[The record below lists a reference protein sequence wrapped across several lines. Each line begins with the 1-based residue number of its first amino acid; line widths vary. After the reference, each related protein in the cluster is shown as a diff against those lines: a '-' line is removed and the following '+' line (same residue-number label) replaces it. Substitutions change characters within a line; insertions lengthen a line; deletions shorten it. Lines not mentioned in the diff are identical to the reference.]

1 MIVTPLQRIA
11 SMFWRRV
18 LAWAA
23 CLGILPLAY
32 ADPDA
37 DPVKP
42 DESLVVFPSLCW
54 QDADHSRWQADIHAW
69 IYEPPLVE
77 AAAAW
82 SWLVGDEADPVEED
96 GDDDLLQQR
105 LQWFLVDNERGKRLR
120 FEIGD
125 TTHVTGASGPDGHV
139 LETVTLPHGSGLE
152 TVTTARLVNRAP
164 DGRQFSGQLSCLPS
178 RGLSVISDI
187 DDTIK
192 ISEVHDKQ
200 ALLANTFLRPYR
212 PVAGMA
218 GLYAHLANERH
229 ARFHYLSAS
238 PWQLYPELDAFML
251 AAGFPAGT
259 FHLKH
264 FRLKDRSFF
273 ALFDDPYTYK
283 LGAIEDLLVRL
294 GERDLILVGD
304 SGEQDP
310 EVYGEIARRY
320 PERVRAIVI
329 RDVAVPGAPTRAER
343 AAAAFADVEAERI
356 FWFTDTVPDALAGQL
371 LQATPDAYRN
381 PTP

>member
-1 MIVTPLQRIA
+1 
-11 SMFWRRV
+11 MFWRKV

-54 QDADHSRWQADIHAW
+54 KDAVTPQWQADIHAW

-77 AAAAW
+77 AAAVWA
-82 SWLVGDEADPVEED
+82 WLVGDEAEPVVD
-96 GDDDLLQQR
+96 DAGDDLLQER

-120 FEIGD
+120 FKIGD
-125 TTHVTGASGPDGHV
+125 ASHVTGASGPDGHV
-139 LETVTLPHGSGLE
+139 HETVTLVDAGVGE
-152 TVTTARLVNRAP
+152 AATTARIVNRAP
-164 DGRQFSGQLSCLPS
+164 DGREFSGRLDCLPP

-187 DDTIK
+187 DDTVK

-218 GLYAHLANERH
+218 RLYARLANERE

-238 PWQLYPELDAFML
+238 PWQLYPVLDEFIL
-251 AAGFPAGT
+251 ARGFPAGS

-283 LGAIEDLLVRL
+283 LEAMEDLLTRL
-294 GERDLILVGD
+294 GERDLVLVGD

-310 EVYGEIARRY
+310 EVYGELARRY
-320 PERVRAIVI
+320 PQRVRAIVI
-329 RDVAVPGAPTRAER
+329 RDVGVPGAPSRAER
-343 AAAAFADVEAERI
+343 AAVAFAGVEAGRV
-356 FWFTDTVPDALAGQL
+356 FWFADAVPEELAGQL
-371 LQATPDAYRN
+371 LEAAPDVYAN
-381 PTP
+381 PAP